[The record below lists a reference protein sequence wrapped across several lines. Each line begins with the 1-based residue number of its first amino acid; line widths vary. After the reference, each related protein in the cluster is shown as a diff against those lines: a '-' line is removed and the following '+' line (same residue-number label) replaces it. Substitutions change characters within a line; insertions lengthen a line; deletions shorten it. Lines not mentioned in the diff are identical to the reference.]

1 METQRAKH
9 MRLPWWVTPIFVLPL
24 IVLMAG
30 CAAGESQPTPTV
42 ESPPTNTPL
51 PTHTVPP
58 TLTPTPEPTLTPEPT
73 HTATPDLAATAAVE
87 ATQTIAAVI
96 EEIDAE
102 LQEIGY
108 STEVGSLA
116 WASEAPEE
124 ITITTY
130 ASHDW
135 IPLAAGRD
143 FSDFVLKAEVTWE
156 STGGLALCGFWFRGE
171 SDDED
176 APHYKFQTIRLSG
189 LPSWDVEYWKYN
201 NWVSTI
207 SPGGRVITTPHI
219 DQEQGGTNTY
229 ILAAEGSVLTVYAN
243 GHRLGQVTIST
254 LREGII
260 AFYASQE
267 SGETTCT
274 FDNAWVW
281 DLSE

>member
-1 METQRAKH
+1 METQKTKH
-9 MRLPWWVTPIFVLPL
+9 MRLPWWVIPTLVLSL
-24 IVLMAG
+24 IVFMAG
-30 CAAGESQPTPTV
+30 CAGGEAQPTATV
-42 ESPPTNTPL
+42 EPPPSNTPL
-51 PTHTVPP
+51 PTNTK
-58 TLTPTPEPTLTPEPT
+58 TPTFTLTPEPT
-73 HTATPDLAATAAVE
+73 ETPEPTPTATPDYAATAAVE

-96 EEIDAE
+96 EEIDAD

-116 WASEAPEE
+116 WVSEAPEA

-135 IPLAAGRD
+135 IPLASGRD
-143 FSDFVLKAEVTWE
+143 FSDFVLKADVTWE
-156 STGGLALCGFWFRGE
+156 STGGLALCGFWFRAE

-176 APHYKFQTIRLSG
+176 APHYKFLTIRFSG
-189 LPSWDVEYWKYN
+189 LPLWDVEYWKYN

-207 SPGGRVITTPHI
+207 SPGGRTISSPHI
-219 DQEQGGTNTY
+219 DQEQGATNTY

-254 LREGII
+254 LKEGIL